1 VLGVKEWYVESFGL
15 GGGRPTLRWRCLVK
29 CYKNSLWEERVPYLW
44 LNVHEL
50 EAWHSCVHWL
60 RIRLQHGLVH
70 GLLQHLRLGVGV
82 WLLLLRKRV
91 RRLQEGLGVLQRRL
105 LPRNNPVEY
114 IRPDPRRHSLPRLQN
129 LRKMSQKDTAGS
141 ARRAPGQERRRG

>member
-1 VLGVKEWYVESFGL
+1 VLGVKERYVESFGL
-15 GGGRPTLRWRCLVK
+15 GGGGPTLAK
-29 CYKNSLWEERVPYLW
+29 CYKMSLWEERVSYLW

-50 EAWHSCVHWL
+50 KARHSCVHRL

-91 RRLQEGLGVLQRRL
+91 RRLQEGLRILKRRL

-114 IRPDPRRHSLPRLQN
+114 IRPNPCRHSLARLQN
-129 LRKMSQKDTAGS
+129 LRKMSQNTTTGS
-141 ARRAPGQERRRG
+141 ARRVPGQERRRG